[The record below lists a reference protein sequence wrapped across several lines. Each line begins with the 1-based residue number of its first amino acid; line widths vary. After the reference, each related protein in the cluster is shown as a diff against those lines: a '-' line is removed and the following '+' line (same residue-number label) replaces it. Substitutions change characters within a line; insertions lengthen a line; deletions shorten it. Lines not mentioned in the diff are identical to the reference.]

1 MTERFG
7 TRALA
12 FIALTIILASILG
25 FAAYQFRPLAK
36 AVATIALSNGA
47 LEELV
52 SGLIPDFKYSPP
64 TAENV
69 TTWLDDRAT
78 GSTKTVSLDR
88 NELVISVWAEDAG
101 QAVLSTQQLATSA
114 VVYLDAH
121 RRNLMQDV
129 DRWFETKLVAQDD
142 ALPIRLS
149 NDEQHLFDM
158 FKVALIA
165 AEAET
170 CPQDAMRRAD
180 ANPAM
185 VDVNDGKPSGDG
197 SLLAVSDSPL
207 QPLIA
212 IGRCHAV
219 KDDLNK
225 LRTMFQADNESF
237 VLAQTMRSTLIEQ
250 RASLVASEAWAQ
262 PAAWIKDPGVTAER
276 PAWAR
281 LHFLIPGSIVLS
293 MLASLLIISLLSAL
307 ASRLRGQA
315 LMDEDD
321 QIINNPYWPARLPE
335 RTLQDRNVAHVPRT

>member
-25 FAAYQFRPLAK
+25 FAVYQFRPPAK

-64 TAENV
+64 TAESV
-69 TTWLDDRAT
+69 AAWLDDRAA
-78 GSTKTVSLDR
+78 GSTKTVSLDS
-88 NELVISVWAEDAG
+88 NELVISVWDEDAD
-101 QAVLSTQQLATSA
+101 QAALSTQQLATSA
-114 VVYLDAH
+114 VVYFDAD
-121 RRNLMQDV
+121 RRDLMQDV
-129 DRWFETKLVAQDD
+129 DRWFETKLAAQDD
-142 ALPIRLS
+142 VLPIRLS
-149 NDEQHLFDM
+149 SDEQHLIAM

-165 AEAET
+165 AEAEA
-170 CPQDAMRRAD
+170 CSQDAMRRED
-180 ANPAM
+180 AHPAT
-185 VDVNDGKPSGDG
+185 VDVKEGKLPEDG
-197 SLLAVSDSPL
+197 SLLAVSDSHQ

-212 IGRCHAV
+212 IGRCDSV

-225 LRTMFQADNESF
+225 LRTMSRADNDSF

-250 RASLVASEAWAQ
+250 RASLVTSEAWAQ
-262 PAAWIKDPGVTAER
+262 PAAWIRDPAGTAER

-293 MLASLLIISLLSAL
+293 MLVSLLIISLFSAL
-307 ASRLRGQA
+307 ACLGRGQVV
-315 LMDEDD
+315 MDEDD

-335 RTLQDRNVAHVPRT
+335 RTLEDHTVTQGPRT